1 MPKEKKFTPDE
12 VNDKVNVHE
21 GHRERVRE
29 RIRAC
34 GIESLA
40 DHEILEY
47 LLFMATPRRDVN
59 GLAHELIEKF
69 GGLGGVFDATEKDL
83 LSIPGVT
90 KAAALFLSNFGG
102 IYSRYMQSK
111 EQNKKY
117 LRTKREMCNFF
128 VDRIGYKKT
137 EIAMFACLD
146 VHLRLKR
153 LIRYS
158 GDNVRE
164 ISLPLKQV
172 LSSITST
179 NCSYVVF
186 AHNHPGSSTTPS
198 KNDIDYTNTIR
209 KQLDIF
215 GITLIESIVVTYNSA
230 TCIIDYCKKKY
241 TDMNSNLTNAEH
253 ELAQT
258 PTIVQ
263 CEFSTSGDSG
273 YKVTYCREGE
283 NKISDEFYEEEI
295 VLNTSTDKNNKT
307 TTEPNAKKDNSY
319 SDK

>member
-1 MPKEKKFTPDE
+1 MPKEKKSTPDE

-29 RIRAC
+29 RIRTG

-47 LLFMATPRRDVN
+47 LLFMATPRKDVN

-128 VDRIGYKKT
+128 VDRIGHEKT
-137 EIAMFACLD
+137 EIALLACLD

-172 LSSITST
+172 ISSIAST

-186 AHNHPGSSTTPS
+186 AHNHPGNSTTPS
-198 KNDIDYTNTIR
+198 KNDIDYTNTLR

-241 TDMNSNLTNAEH
+241 TDMGSNLTNAEY

-258 PTIVQ
+258 ATIVQ
-263 CEFSTSGDSG
+263 CEFSTYGNGG

-283 NKISDEFYEEEI
+283 NNTSGGFYEEEI
-295 VLNTSTDKNNKT
+295 VLNTSTDNNKT
-307 TTEPNAKKDNSY
+307 KTNPNAKKDNSN